1 MQDGPSKKRDLLRA
15 PQSVIY
21 LAIFALLAAGVLCVP
36 LQHYMPLGRFQ
47 HYGMGIFI
55 FGLGY
60 LAQGIANWPVIPNLA
75 KSGYLATTAFFC
87 SIGIL
92 FMTNPWLDLRMYT
105 FGDEQSTMRYYVL
118 SAYGVAGLFVISL
131 WLLLAW
137 REFRQNRAKKKAPN

>member
-1 MQDGPSKKRDLLRA
+1 MQDGGRKKAALPRA
-15 PQSVIY
+15 TRSVIF
-21 LAIFALLAAGVLCVP
+21 LAAFALLAACVLGVP

-47 HYGMGIFI
+47 HYGIGIFV

-60 LAQGIANWPVIPNLA
+60 LVQAIANWPAIPNLA
-75 KSGYLATTAFFC
+75 RAGYLATTVFFC

-105 FGDEQSTMRYYVL
+105 TGDEQTALRYYIL
-118 SAYGVAGLFVISL
+118 SAYGVAGLFVMSL

-137 REFRQNRAKKKAPN
+137 GEFKQSRKSKKTPD